1 MIFAVL
7 RKFLRM
13 LYAFDSSR
21 NCVVFAYPNICKRAY
36 ILKREPFYADA
47 QKVMQLCSTE
57 TVDGYIALHTITT
70 IWYLLRKLPDAVRRN
85 ALTAICNL
93 LQVTGTTHEEVLH
106 AIQMTTF
113 KDFEDCIQSKCAKSA
128 NADYIITRNV
138 SDFLKSEIPVLTPQ
152 AFFSMF

>member
-1 MIFAVL
+1 MVVL
-7 RKFLRM
+7 ID
-13 LYAFDSSR
+13 A
-21 NCVVFAYPNICKRAY
+21 NIILDY

-57 TVDGYIALHTITT
+57 TVDGYI
-70 IWYLLRKLPDAVRRN
+70 

-152 AFFSMF
+152 AFYSMF

>member
-1 MIFAVL
+1 MVVL
-7 RKFLRM
+7 ID
-13 LYAFDSSR
+13 A
-21 NCVVFAYPNICKRAY
+21 NIILDY
-36 ILKREPFYADA
+36 ILKREPFYAAA

-106 AIQMTTF
+106 AIQMTTLKILKIAF
-113 KDFEDCIQSKCAKSA
+113 KA
-128 NADYIITRNV
+128 NVQNLQMQIT
-138 SDFLKSEIPVLTPQ
+138 SLQEMFLI
-152 AFFSMF
+152 F